1 MSNIKTKLELL
12 KEINR
17 YKPIIDD
24 INNISN
30 RIMINNQEIDTLSNI
45 TKSIDKWRGKLKNQK
60 FEVAIIGLEKAG
72 KSTMANS
79 LLNQDYLPHAISRCT
94 FTTAKI
100 ESDKDK
106 DEAIINFYTKDEF
119 VARFNAL
126 CEKINLTGIN
136 FNSLDIKKLNKIV
149 RNKKFSEKPKELKDI
164 EIMLANKNELYKYI
178 NQPERVITENI
189 QESVKPYIIGEDRSM
204 AVKNITIKSTQ
215 LKDMEDIVIYDVP
228 GFDSPTKLHLEQAKK
243 YTDEADVIIMM
254 VSIADRVSFT
264 DTQVEFL
271 NQTAKDGVSLIDKT
285 IVVASKFDNHII
297 FNNKEGSDTQIE
309 EYMNIL
315 YQELKKYNIYREENI
330 FKVSPRGYLERNG
343 KIEKDPVKG
352 FLSLPNLQSVGIDDG
367 FKDFR
372 EKLNQFFKYDALKA
386 LNDTVNKDLNN
397 IKNFLI
403 DFKIAH
409 NTKHNESK
417 VEDKLY
423 DMKKDYIETKNSELI
438 DLVIKKKSEIL
449 EQKDFN
455 INKELEVE
463 IKEKWIE
470 KLKIT
475 DEILNE
481 KIKKIST
488 EGIEKPSYLN
498 IILRKEIYKK
508 SLNIITPLIATVV
521 ITKDKEV
528 INDFKNSIYQIFN
541 INNST
546 DTKKKLDECLDKIM
560 NKFSYDEHSYK
571 PLMTR
576 FINDIFKI
584 LIDNP
589 ITTHKDGQ
597 RINAF
602 KLYELNILSLLPFD
616 TKHYKNELELN
627 TYEKN
632 LVKKILVQYEEV
644 SLDLDTIIN
653 KLKEYQKYFNKNLNL
668 EILAKDI
675 KESNISLET
684 LSKEL
689 NYGKDSFRTMTKD
702 GILNLINQNIS
713 KNSLDSI
720 IGYAKEA
727 TTYKEVQDEINKDLD
742 IFEDIISNVIL
753 KAMMIEKPFLDS
765 LNTQIEAIRLDINDY
780 KSILD
785 KFMDTNIKDLNRENF
800 VKIAGDPK
808 LNQTIKDIILQIAD
822 TE

>member
-17 YKPIIDD
+17 YTPIIDD
-24 INNISN
+24 INSISN
-30 RIMINNQEIDTLSNI
+30 RIIIDNKEIDNLSKI
-45 TKSIDKWRGKLKNQK
+45 TKSIDKWRTKLKNQK

-79 LLNQDYLPHAISRCT
+79 LLNQDYLPNAISRCT

-106 DEAIINFYTKDEF
+106 DEAVINFYTKEEF
-119 VARFNAL
+119 ILRFNAL
-126 CEKINLTGIN
+126 CEKIKLPELDFET
-136 FNSLDIKKLNKIV
+136 LDIKKLNKV
-149 RNKKFSEKPKELKDI
+149 VKSKDFAEKPKEVKDI
-164 EIMLANKNELYKYI
+164 EIMIANKNELYKYI
-178 NQPERVITENI
+178 NQPERIIKENI
-189 QESVKPYIIGEDRSM
+189 QESVRPYIIGEDRSM

-297 FNNKEGSDTQIE
+297 FNNKDGSDTQIQ

-315 YQELKKYNIYREENI
+315 YQELKKYNIYREQNI
-330 FKVSPRGYLERNG
+330 FKVSPRAYLESNG
-343 KIEKDPVKG
+343 KIEKDPIKG
-352 FLSLPNLQSVGIDDG
+352 YISLPNLQSVGIDDG

-372 EKLNQFFKYDALKA
+372 VRLNQFFKYDALKA

-403 DFKIAH
+403 DFKRKH
-409 NTKHNESK
+409 NTQNNENK

-423 DMKKDYIETKNSELI
+423 DIKKDYIQTKNRELI
-438 DLVIKKKSEIL
+438 DLVIEKKAEVL

-455 INKELEVE
+455 INKDLEVE

-475 DEILNE
+475 DEILSQR
-481 KIKKIST
+481 IKKIST
-488 EGIEKPSYLN
+488 DGIEKPSYLN
-498 IILRKEIYKK
+498 ITLRKELYKE
-508 SLNIITPLIATVV
+508 SLDIVTQLVSKVV
-521 ITKDKEV
+521 IKKDKEV
-528 INDFKNSIYQIFN
+528 ISEFKNSIYEIFN
-541 INNST
+541 ITNSSY
-546 DTKKKLDECLDKIM
+546 TKEKLDECLDKIM
-560 NKFSYDEHSYK
+560 NKFSYDERSYK

-576 FINDIFKI
+576 FINDIFKV

-589 ITTHKDGQ
+589 ITTHRDGQ

-602 KLYELNILSLLPFD
+602 KLYELNIASLLPFD
-616 TKHYKNELELN
+616 IKHYQNELELGI
-627 TYEKN
+627 YEKT
-632 LVKKILVQYEEV
+632 LVKKILVQYEEL
-644 SLDLDTIIN
+644 SLDSIIN
-653 KLKEYQKYFNKNLNL
+653 KLQQYQNYFNKNLN
-668 EILAKDI
+668 IDTLAKEI
-675 KESNISLET
+675 KDSNISLET
-684 LSKEL
+684 LSKGL
-689 NYGKDSFRTMTKD
+689 LYGKDSFRNMTKD
-702 GILNLINQNIS
+702 GVLNIINKNRS
-713 KNSLDSI
+713 KNSLDTLMD
-720 IGYAKEA
+720 YAKEA
-727 TTYKEVQDEINKDLD
+727 TTYKEVQQEINKDLD
-742 IFEDIISNVIL
+742 ILEDIISNIIL
-753 KAMMIEKPFLDS
+753 DAMMIEKPFLDS
-765 LNTQIEAIRLDINDY
+765 LNTQIEAIRLDIDDY
-780 KSILD
+780 KSTLD
-785 KFMDTNIKDLNRENF
+785 KFMDTNIKDLNPEEF
-800 VKIAGDPK
+800 FKIAGDPK
-808 LNQTIKDIILQIAD
+808 LNQTIKNIIIQI
-822 TE
+822 TQNE